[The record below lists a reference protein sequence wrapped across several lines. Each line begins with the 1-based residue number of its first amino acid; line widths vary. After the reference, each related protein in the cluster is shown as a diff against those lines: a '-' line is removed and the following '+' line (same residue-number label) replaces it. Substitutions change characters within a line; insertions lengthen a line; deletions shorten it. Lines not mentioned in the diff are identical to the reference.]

1 MRSFPN
7 NSDNI
12 TIRIGKLKE
21 RMRMLRAVSLLAV
34 VMLTGPALARDA
46 IDVVVDVAKP
56 GPKLDRHVF
65 GQFAE
70 DLGTGLYG
78 GLWVG
83 KDSPIPNTR
92 GIRNDVVAALKD
104 LHVPDVRWPGGCF
117 ADEYHWQDGVGPAA
131 KRRPQPNFNWGGV
144 VESNEFGTDEFM
156 DFVDQIGSEAYISV
170 NVGSGTVEEAA
181 NWMQYMTAAP
191 DAGWGRERAANGHP
205 TPYRVAMLGL
215 GNESWDCG
223 GHMSAAEYTFELK
236 RFAKFVHNWNQQR
249 ATQKIAVGPGGPK
262 TEGYTEAVMKTWK
275 DNKDWDWD
283 MDGLSLHSY
292 TVGKWPPSWPA
303 TDFAEP
309 DYARVLKETLK
320 MDELIRVNSAIMD
333 QQDPEKKIS
342 LVVDEWGA
350 WYAPTKG
357 SHPGFLQQQNS
368 QRDAVLAALNLNI
381 FSRHADRVRHANIA
395 QMVNVLQAMILTD
408 GPRMVLTPTYH
419 VFRMYVPFQDATI
432 LPVSYAAGSYR
443 VEEFDLPRVDIIA
456 ARTQDGKIAVSV
468 TNVDARRPA
477 TVQIQIRNAG
487 AKRAQGET
495 LAAPQV
501 DSINTFDNPKTVTP
515 KPVSAAIK
523 GDQMTLTVPPASVTV
538 LTTQ

>member
-1 MRSFPN
+1 
-7 NSDNI
+7 
-12 TIRIGKLKE
+12 
-21 RMRMLRAVSLLAV
+21 MLRAVSLLAV

-443 VEEFDLPRVDIIA
+443 IEEFDLPRVDIIA

-523 GDQMTLTVPPASVTV
+523 GDQTTLTVPPASVTV